1 MNLPL
6 HFGRCF
12 VRWVLEV
19 AMMLALTFLGLWVI
33 SIAWYVVLSGVFGWG
48 MLGYVVL
55 NMAFAAVMGR
65 YVWWRWQKTK
75 RRPMI

>member
-33 SIAWYVVLSGVFGWG
+33 SIAW
-48 MLGYVVL
+48 
-55 NMAFAAVMGR
+55 
-65 YVWWRWQKTK
+65 
-75 RRPMI
+75 